1 MMVVV
6 RYLSVMVSSSMCR
19 TKPAG
24 LAESAAPRAASSFA
38 LLTTHPCGGSARRRP
53 FPIGNTQDARNR
65 ENVAIRVKRRGCTRY
80 KRGEIQPGPPTM
92 SHKSDIEIARAA
104 QKKPILEIGAGL
116 EIPAEHLLPYGHDK
130 AKVSQGFI
138 EDVKSRKNGKLI
150 LVTAINPTPAG
161 EGKTT
166 TTVGLGDGLN
176 RIGKKAMI
184 CIREASLGPNFGM
197 KGGAAGGGH
206 AQVVPMEEMNLHFTG
221 DFHAI
226 TAAHNLL
233 SAMIDNHIYWGNELQ
248 IDERRVSWRRVLDMN
263 DRALRD
269 IVTSLGG
276 VSNGFP
282 REGGFDITVASEVMA
297 ILCLAKD
304 LKDLEARLGD
314 MIVAYR
320 RDRSPVYCRDIKADG
335 AMTVLLKDAMQ
346 PNLVQ
351 TLENNPAFVHG
362 GPFANIAHGCNSV
375 IATTTALKLSD
386 YVVTE
391 AGFGADLGAE
401 KFMNIK
407 CRKAGLAPDCVV
419 LVATVRA
426 MKMNGGVA
434 KADLGAENVDAV
446 KAGCPNLGRHI
457 ENVKS
462 FGVPVVVAINY
473 FVTDAEAEVAAVQE
487 YVASHGAEAVLS
499 RHWELG
505 SEGSE
510 PLAKKVVE
518 VADAGNA
525 NFAPLYPDE
534 MSLFEKIE
542 TVAKRIYRADEVL
555 ADQKI
560 RNQLKEWEDQG
571 YGNLPVCMAKTQYS
585 FTTDPNRRGA
595 PTGHSVPV
603 REVRISAGAGFI
615 VVVCGEI
622 MTMPGLPS
630 RPAAESIRLNDGGQI
645 EGLF

>member
-1 MMVVV
+1 
-6 RYLSVMVSSSMCR
+6 
-19 TKPAG
+19 
-24 LAESAAPRAASSFA
+24 
-38 LLTTHPCGGSARRRP
+38 
-53 FPIGNTQDARNR
+53 
-65 ENVAIRVKRRGCTRY
+65 
-80 KRGEIQPGPPTM
+80 M
-92 SHKSDIEIARAA
+92 SYKSDIEIAREA
-104 QKKPILEIGAGL
+104 KKRPIQEIGDKLG
-116 EIPAEHLLPYGHDK
+116 IPTEHLLPFGHDK
-130 AKVSQGFI
+130 AKVSQNFI
-138 EDVKSRKNGKLI
+138 NSVQSNDDGKLI

-176 RIGKKAMI
+176 RIGKKAMV

-197 KGGAAGGGH
+197 KGGAAGGGY
-206 AQVVPMEEMNLHFTG
+206 AQIVPMEDMNLHFTG

-226 TAAHNLL
+226 TSAHSLL

-248 IDERRVSWRRVLDMN
+248 IDERRVAWRRVVDMN

-269 IVTSLGG
+269 IVCSLGG

-282 REGGFDITVASEVMA
+282 RQTGYDITVASEVMA
-297 ILCLAKD
+297 ILCLSNNLED
-304 LKDLEARLGD
+304 LQRRLGD
-314 MIVAYR
+314 IIVAYTR
-320 RDRSPVYCRDIKADG
+320 ERTPIYCRDIGADG

-375 IATTTALKLSD
+375 IATKTAMKLVD

-407 CRKAGLAPDCVV
+407 CRKAGIAPSVVV

-434 KADLGAENVDAV
+434 KADLGEENVSAV
-446 KAGCPNLGRHI
+446 EAGCPNLGRHI
-457 ENVKS
+457 ENLKS
-462 FGVPVVVAINY
+462 FGVPVVVAINH
-473 FVTDAEAEVAAVQE
+473 FVTDTDAEVQAVKD
-487 YVASHGAEAVLS
+487 YVGEHGSEAIVS

-510 PLAKKVVE
+510 ALARRVAE
-518 VADAGNA
+518 VADADVA
-525 NFAPLYPDE
+525 SFAPIYPDE
-534 MSLFEKIE
+534 MPLFEKIE
-542 TVAKRIYRADEVL
+542 TIAKRIYRADEVL
-555 ADQKI
+555 ADKKI
-560 RNQLKEWEDQG
+560 RQQLRDWEEAG

-585 FTTDPNRRGA
+585 FSTDPNLRGA

-603 REVRISAGAGFI
+603 REVRLSAGAGFI

-622 MTMPGLPS
+622 MTMPGLP
-630 RPAAESIRLNDGGQI
+630 RQPAALTIGLNADGEI